1 MFENHQTTTTSSRF
15 GGGRIEW
22 GPAHLRDDA
31 VAFDLELADR
41 PDDN

>member
-1 MFENHQTTTTSSRF
+1 MPTE
-15 GGGRIEW
+15 ILEW

-31 VAFDLELADR
+31 PDLDVEPDGA